1 MSSNILHRD
10 LKIVGK
16 HHLPAETKVI
26 AARILTCLFNI
37 NLQVI
42 PGTEEM
48 IKVRFVHNYMLFAGW
63 EVRIVNNCGR
73 GLENAAQGRRPYCD
87 HGQR

>member
-26 AARILTCLFNI
+26 AARILTCLYI

-48 IKVRFVHNYMLFAGW
+48 IKVRFVHICYLLAGRS
-63 EVRIVNNCGR
+63 V
-73 GLENAAQGRRPYCD
+73 
-87 HGQR
+87 